1 LFSPHTGHHWPGVA
15 ALIVGQSDDPDAMK
29 IRSKALWVLGILVLV
44 VVGQLILGQL
54 LTPNYATRAGLER
67 RFASQIRRLA
77 EIASDPKGQWNT
89 SVEVCE
95 ADKRLFKDPAILEAS
110 VEPTPG
116 SHLIVGGRC
125 FDWSSEM
132 SVPLNFARRVHMVR
146 YWYTTTNRSR
156 VSAVSYKSYRVD
168 SGGQTVAFTLI
179 ADISQL
185 RR

>member
-1 LFSPHTGHHWPGVA
+1 
-15 ALIVGQSDDPDAMK
+15 MK
-29 IRSKALWVLGILVLV
+29 AGSKALWVLGILVLV
-44 VVGQLILGQL
+44 VVGLPILGQL

-110 VEPTPG
+110 VEPTTG
-116 SHLIVGGRC
+116 SRLIVGGRC

-132 SVPLNFARRVHMVR
+132 SVPLNFATRVHMVR

-156 VSAVSYKSYRVD
+156 VSAVSYESHRVD